1 MSLPQAKI
9 KKLIKEKEFVKN
21 AKKVQKIFEEE
32 AKYLR
37 EKKIKYGDTL
47 SSHTYPFS

>member
-1 MSLPQAKI
+1 MSLPQVKN

-21 AKKVQKIFEEE
+21 AKKVQESLEAE

-37 EKKIKYGDTL
+37 EKKEIYGDPI
-47 SSHTYPFS
+47 SSRINPFS